1 MHQFK
6 LENQELIVRIS
17 GGKEDQAVESS
28 KKDKDVDTV
37 KHDTYAYASEGVLT
51 SILME
56 QS

>member
-1 MHQFK
+1 LHQSK

-37 KHDTYAYASEGVLT
+37 KYDTYAYAYEGVLT
-51 SILME
+51 YPS
-56 QS
+56 